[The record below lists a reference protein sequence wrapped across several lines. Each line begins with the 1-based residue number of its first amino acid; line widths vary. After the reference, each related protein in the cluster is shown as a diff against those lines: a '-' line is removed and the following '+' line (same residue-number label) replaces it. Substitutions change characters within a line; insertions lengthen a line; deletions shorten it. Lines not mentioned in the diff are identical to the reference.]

1 MTTVNRAALL
11 QAFESVSPGLAPK
24 EVFQQST
31 CLVFKKGR
39 VWTFNDEVA
48 CSYPSPLPD
57 FEGALPAKPV
67 TELLSKMTEDE
78 IVVEVHPGEF
88 RVRGKRRKAMV
99 RMEDQVLLP
108 IGGITPPGKWTSLP
122 DDFCDAVNLIHTCA
136 TTDVSEYALSCIHIH
151 PDYLEATDRHQISRY
166 PCKTGLTEPTMVRAS
181 QLKEIVGVGVSEMSV
196 ADNWLHFRNSNG
208 LVMSF
213 RRDMG
218 DYPDLSA
225 FLDTAGA
232 TPFVLP
238 AGLEDVVKCTSI
250 FAKDSTQGDL
260 VLVSLEPNR
269 IIFEGS
275 GAFGWYKE
283 MKEVAYG
290 GPSFQFLISPD
301 LILAIADKANECSV
315 APGKLCITGAKFS
328 YSTATNKLEDVSYQ
342 GAA

>member
-1 MTTVNRAALL
+1 
-11 QAFESVSPGLAPK
+11 
-24 EVFQQST
+24 
-31 CLVFKKGR
+31 
-39 VWTFNDEVA
+39 
-48 CSYPSPLPD
+48 
-57 FEGALPAKPV
+57 
-67 TELLSKMTEDE
+67 
-78 IVVEVHPGEF
+78 
-88 RVRGKRRKAMV
+88 
-99 RMEDQVLLP
+99 
-108 IGGITPPGKWTSLP
+108 
-122 DDFCDAVNLIHTCA
+122 
-136 TTDVSEYALSCIHIH
+136 
-151 PDYLEATDRHQISRY
+151 
-166 PCKTGLTEPTMVRAS
+166 
-181 QLKEIVGVGVSEMSV
+181 
-196 ADNWLHFRNSNG
+196 
-208 LVMSF
+208 
-213 RRDMG
+213 
-218 DYPDLSA
+218 
-225 FLDTAGA
+225 
-232 TPFVLP
+232 LP